1 MNLSLVVA
9 ASTNNVI
16 GVNNELPWHLPNDL
30 RFFKNTT
37 WAMPVLMGRN
47 TFESM
52 KSKPLNGRVN
62 LVMTTQK
69 EWKAEGVLT
78 IHSLKD
84 AILFAHEND
93 YKEIMVIGGA
103 KVFEQTIGSACDI
116 YLTRVHTTLEGDV
129 FFS

>member
-62 LVMTTQK
+62 LVMTNQK
-69 EWKAEGVLT
+69 DWKAEGVTT

-93 YKEIMVIGGA
+93 YKEIMVIGGR
-103 KVFEQTIGSACDI
+103 KSFRTNHWFC
-116 YLTRVHTTLEGDV
+116 L
-129 FFS
+129 